1 MVVVMGGAGRAPDP
15 LATKWRS
22 GPRGGVTSK
31 YVLIAA
37 VDPGFPFF
45 IGAPVTGGAKMW
57 VWYILCSPGCSRG
70 PGVEPE
76 RWLTIERWLLGV
88 GA

>member
-1 MVVVMGGAGRAPDP
+1 MVDVMGGAGRALDP
-15 LATKWRS
+15 LATKSRS
-22 GPRGGVTSK
+22 APRGGVTSK

-57 VWYILCSPGCSRG
+57 V
-70 PGVEPE
+70 
-76 RWLTIERWLLGV
+76 
-88 GA
+88 